1 MKQLKRSLA
10 FDSMSSNLD
19 SILSVIM
26 LSAVVKSFIKLT
38 AIMLSVVI
46 LSVAAPFSTQSYYC
60 NENCAS
66 EKKMFYHF
74 NNLECLTQ

>member
-1 MKQLKRSLA
+1 
-10 FDSMSSNLD
+10 
-19 SILSVIM
+19 M

-66 EKKMFYHF
+66 EKKFYHF
-74 NNLECLTQ
+74 NNLECLTQKNISTGNVWHGKTQAFLSKA